1 MAGHLPRNVSATSYY
16 QTRLGVGQAGTGST
30 CALYLDDA
38 MTHVFFLMACGL
50 HGLRV
55 LAGHFALAALTGRGC
70 GSIEP
75 LPFSAAGVAAAI

>member
-1 MAGHLPRNVSATSYY
+1 MAGHLPRNVSATSDY

-30 CALYLDDA
+30 CAPYLDDA
-38 MTHVFFLMACGL
+38 MTHVCFLLACGL

-55 LAGHFALAALTGRGC
+55 LASHFALAALTGRGC

-75 LPFSAAGVAAAI
+75 LPFSAADVAGG